1 MLYRV
6 HLAWTGFKHK
16 TLLVI
21 VTYCIGSYESNYHT
35 ITTTTASFFFL
46 YIECM
51 KLEQN
56 RKQKVGKYK
65 ISEKL
70 IIIEFLQI
78 KYNKV
83 ITIIYSIMKIK
94 YKKTN

>member
-1 MLYRV
+1 
-6 HLAWTGFKHK
+6 
-16 TLLVI
+16 
-21 VTYCIGSYESNYHT
+21 
-35 ITTTTASFFFL
+35 
-46 YIECM
+46 M

-65 ISEKL
+65 ISDML
-70 IIIEFLQI
+70 IIIEYLQI